1 MLSLLLIIPI
11 IGSILLLL
19 VTDNEKAKKIA
30 LAASLINLIIS
41 IFIWFQFDNS
51 SSSYQFVYEFNELR
65 FCHFHIGI
73 DGISLY
79 FVLLTCF
86 ITPVCILSN

>member
-1 MLSLLLIIPI
+1 MFIINLKIIKQKMLSLLLIIPI

-41 IFIWFQFDNS
+41 SCLKF
-51 SSSYQFVYEFNELR
+51 
-65 FCHFHIGI
+65 
-73 DGISLY
+73 
-79 FVLLTCF
+79 
-86 ITPVCILSN
+86 